1 MPLALPG
8 LSPTGS
14 AHKQPPESPLP
25 PELGFRYC
33 GDMKRQCTCSQPIE
47 ALDRRSFLRRAVIGG
62 AAGLAMASREEQLL
76 QAAQANPIEAQ
87 PATAT
92 VPMGRI
98 RDVRISRL
106 ICGGN
111 LISGYAHARDL
122 IYMSR
127 FLKEY
132 FTDDR
137 ILRTW
142 EICEQH
148 GINTMIVNPSDQRA
162 VRLYRQYRR
171 EGRGRLQ
178 WLAQVSPKPD
188 HIETTVQQA
197 VEDGAVGVFLVG
209 NLGDRWSFDQR
220 VDLIGRFLEAVQRT
234 GVISGVAGHSLEM
247 LQSVTGAGLDPDFF
261 MKTLHHTRYWSAR
274 QPGQDKP
281 VIENY
286 AIDNYYDLEPEKT
299 IEFMAQCGKPWIAY
313 KVLAAGAIHPN
324 DGFDYAFRNG
334 ADFICVGMFDFQVA
348 EDVAIVNQ
356 ILPRYAQRSRPW
368 CA

>member
-1 MPLALPG
+1 
-8 LSPTGS
+8 
-14 AHKQPPESPLP
+14 
-25 PELGFRYC
+25 
-33 GDMKRQCTCSQPIE
+33 MKRLRTCPE
-47 ALDRRSFLRRAVIGG
+47 PLGELDRRRFLKRTVLG
-62 AAGLAMASREEQLL
+62 AAGGVAFASREEQILH
-76 QAAQANPIEAQ
+76 AAQTSPAEAP
-87 PATAT
+87 PAVAS

-132 FTDDR
+132 FTDER
-137 ILRTW
+137 ILKTW

-171 EGRGRLQ
+171 EGRGQLQ
-178 WLAQVSPKPD
+178 WLAQVSPEPEA
-188 HIETTVQQA
+188 IETTVRQA

-220 VDLIGRFLEAVQRT
+220 VDLIGRFLETVKQT

-247 LQSVTGAGLDPDFF
+247 LQTVTGAGLDPDFF

-274 QPGQDKP
+274 QPGQNKP

-299 IEFMAQCGKPWIAY
+299 IEFMARCGKPWIAY
-313 KVLAAGAIHPN
+313 KVLAAGAIHPS
-324 DGFDYAFRNG
+324 DGFDYAFRHG

-348 EDVAIVNQ
+348 EDVALVNR
-356 ILPRYAQRSRPW
+356 ILPRHAQRSRPW